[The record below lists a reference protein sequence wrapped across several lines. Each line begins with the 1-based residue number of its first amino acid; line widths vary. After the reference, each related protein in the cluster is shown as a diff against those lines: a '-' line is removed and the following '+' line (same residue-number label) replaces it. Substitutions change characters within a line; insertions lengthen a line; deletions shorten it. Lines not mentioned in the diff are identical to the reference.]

1 MIGIPLRIII
11 NETVLCI
18 GEIFGCSDKVT
29 KKMILS
35 TNSWEICYNNE
46 RMKKE
51 YIPKCLQII
60 LA

>member
-29 KKMILS
+29 KNLMRRK
-35 TNSWEICYNNE
+35 
-46 RMKKE
+46 KKE
-51 YIPKCLQII
+51 DI
-60 LA
+60 LADISSTYS